1 MIEIKMTF
9 ATIVEAQMFLEH
21 GAASARPPLTEA
33 DAAADL
39 AGTPRPDR
47 GAPAGKLVSSETAK
61 PGKPAASTLKVD
73 AVAKPTADPK
83 PAAVPET
90 PPPASIGYEAV
101 AAAIGAAV
109 TDPANKPAVKAL
121 LGEFDA
127 KDGSGKATNGQKLKT
142 EDYPAFLAK
151 LAEMSEALG

>member
-9 ATIVEAQMFLEH
+9 ASLVEAQMFLEH
-21 GAASARPPLTEA
+21 GASALRPPLTEA

-47 GAPAGKLVSSETAK
+47 GPAAETTK
-61 PGKPAASTLKVD
+61 PGKPAPTAKAEPATV
-73 AVAKPTADPK
+73 KPTAK
-83 PAAVPET
+83 AATEPAAAKTPE
-90 PPPASIGYEAV
+90 PASIGYEVV

-109 TDPANKPAVKAL
+109 VDPANKPAVKAL

-127 KDGSGKATNGQKLKT
+127 KDGNGKATNGQKLKP
-142 EDYPAFLAK
+142 EDYTSFLAK
-151 LAEMSEALG
+151 LAAIGAEENLG

>member
-21 GAASARPPLTEA
+21 GVAATRPPLTEA

-39 AGTPRPDR
+39 AGTPRPDK
-47 GAPAGKLVSSETAK
+47 GPAVESSETTK
-61 PGKPAASTLKVD
+61 PGKPAASTMKAD
-73 AVAKPTADPK
+73 AGAKPTADPK
-83 PAAVPET
+83 KAAAVET